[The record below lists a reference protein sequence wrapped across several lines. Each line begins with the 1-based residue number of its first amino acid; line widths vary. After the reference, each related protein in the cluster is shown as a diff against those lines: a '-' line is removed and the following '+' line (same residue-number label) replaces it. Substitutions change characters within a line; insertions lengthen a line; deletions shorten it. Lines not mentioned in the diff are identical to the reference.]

1 MNRISK
7 FLLQREKDWEKSL
20 LEQGF
25 TLHDEWDF
33 TVKGHAMSRPIT
45 PNMDIIVTLE
55 ENSQKQFCGKVIQ
68 RYHGMNGRNNREAER
83 AHWWN
88 NKHNTNKPL
97 DAILDKSIK
106 EAVAWHKELKKAQ
119 LKKEARRSI

>member
-7 FLLQREKDWEKSL
+7 YLIQKEKDWEKFL

-33 TVKGHAMSRPIT
+33 TVSGRSMSRPIT
-45 PNMDIIVTLE
+45 LNMDIIVTLE
-55 ENSQKQFCGKVIQ
+55 ENSEKQRCGKVIQ
-68 RYHGMNGRNNREAER
+68 RYHGINGRSHREADR
-83 AHWWN
+83 AHWWDD
-88 NKHNTNKPL
+88 KCQTKKPL
-97 DAILDKSIK
+97 DVVLAKSIK
-106 EAVAWHKELKKAQ
+106 EAVAWHKELKKEQ

>member
-7 FLLQREKDWEKSL
+7 YLLQKHMDWEKFL

-33 TVKGHAMSRPIT
+33 TVSAHAMSRPIT

-55 ENSQKQFCGKVIQ
+55 ENSEKQRCGKVIQ
-68 RYHGMNGRNNREAER
+68 RYHGINGRSHREADR
-83 AHWWN
+83 AHWWDD
-88 NKHNTNKPL
+88 KRQTKKPL
-97 DAILDKSIK
+97 DVILAKSIK
-106 EAVAWHKELKKAQ
+106 EAVAWHKELKKEQ

>member
-7 FLLQREKDWEKSL
+7 YLTQKEKDWEKFL

-33 TVKGHAMSRPIT
+33 TVSGRAMSRPIT
-45 PNMDIIVTLE
+45 PNMAIIVTLE
-55 ENSQKQFCGKVIQ
+55 ENSEKQRCGKVIQ
-68 RYHGMNGRNNREAER
+68 RYHGINGRSNREAER

-88 NKHNTNKPL
+88 DKYQTNKPL
-97 DAILDKSIK
+97 DVILAKSIK
-106 EAVAWHKELKKAQ
+106 EAVAWHKELKKEQ